1 MKSTCSGVFY
11 KSPINGHFVGAPTAE
26 GKHWSVIFSGCINC
40 VDESGGYPDN
50 SDKWPLKLVPL
61 NEMFSWV
68 LGMISNHQ
76 PFESEGRT
84 QLGNCSDSHLP
95 KLLRNFFSQSRAEK
109 SSMCRFVI
117 SFLDLVG
124 VNFPALRRDMF
135 PLFHLTTLEKRRL
148 SHSATKIVMIY
159 DSSRFHHISYH
170 ISSCFITIIAIKK
183 NIKKRHPSEIWSPFS
198 ITGVT
203 VPATSGRLGQ
213 FGVSPSG

>member
-1 MKSTCSGVFY
+1 
-11 KSPINGHFVGAPTAE
+11 
-26 GKHWSVIFSGCINC
+26 
-40 VDESGGYPDN
+40 
-50 SDKWPLKLVPL
+50 
-61 NEMFSWV
+61 
-68 LGMISNHQ
+68 MISNHQ

-95 KLLRNFFSQSRAEK
+95 KLLRNFFSQSPAEK

-124 VNFPALRRDMF
+124 VNFPALRRDTF

-183 NIKKRHPSEIWSPFS
+183 HEKTASFRTLEPFFHHRCVSSPPLRNAPWPVR
-198 ITGVT
+198 GQ
-203 VPATSGRLGQ
+203 PKRLGL
-213 FGVSPSG
+213 GGRRAAGPPCPSRTCTPRRGHFKH

>member
-1 MKSTCSGVFY
+1 
-11 KSPINGHFVGAPTAE
+11 
-26 GKHWSVIFSGCINC
+26 
-40 VDESGGYPDN
+40 
-50 SDKWPLKLVPL
+50 
-61 NEMFSWV
+61 
-68 LGMISNHQ
+68 MISNHQ

-183 NIKKRHPSEIWSPFS
+183 TLKNGILPKSGALFPSP
-198 ITGVT
+198 
-203 VPATSGRLGQ
+203 
-213 FGVSPSG
+213 VSPSPPLRGALASSGSAQAARP

>member
-1 MKSTCSGVFY
+1 
-11 KSPINGHFVGAPTAE
+11 
-26 GKHWSVIFSGCINC
+26 
-40 VDESGGYPDN
+40 
-50 SDKWPLKLVPL
+50 
-61 NEMFSWV
+61 
-68 LGMISNHQ
+68 MISNHQ

-95 KLLRNFFSQSRAEK
+95 KLLRNFFSQSPAEK

-183 NIKKRHPSEIWSPFS
+183 RHPSEIWSPFS
-198 ITGVT
+198 ITVSP
-203 VPATSGRLGQ
+203 PATLAPWQARGQPKRLGLEGRRAAVPPCPLRTCTPRRGHRRGIH
-213 FGVSPSG
+213 FKH